1 MNDLRHACLISFS
14 QDNDALQWQP
24 IGDPV
29 MGGRSEGR
37 VAIKAG
43 QGCFSGTV
51 RPDNGGGFASAKTD
65 LPKPLDA
72 SDYTGIEFLSQ
83 GDGKTY
89 KVGLRNTTDRR
100 RPVYQHSF
108 TPPPGEWS
116 RIRLPFAG
124 FVPTWRGKVLTDSE
138 PLDTSRLASVSL
150 FISGGQFGSFELR
163 MADWLFF

>member
-1 MNDLRHACLISFS
+1 LH
-14 QDNDALQWQP
+14 WEP

-37 VAIKAG
+37 VVPYNEG

-51 RPDNGGGFASAKTD
+51 RPDNGGGFASAKAN
-65 LPKPLDA
+65 LPEPVDA
-72 SDYTGIEFLSQ
+72 SNHTGIEFLAL

-89 KVGLRNTTDRR
+89 KVGLRNSTDRR
-100 RPVYQHSF
+100 SVVYQHSF
-108 TPPPGEWS
+108 TPTPGEWN
-116 RIRLPFAG
+116 RIRLPFTD
-124 FVPTWRGKVLTDSE
+124 FVPTWRGKVLTDCE
-138 PLDTSRLASVSL
+138 PLDASRLASVSL

>member
-1 MNDLRHACLISFS
+1 MNDLRRACLISFS
-14 QDNDALQWQP
+14 QDNDTLQWQP

-37 VAIKAG
+37 VATNAG

-51 RPDNGGGFASAKTD
+51 RSDNGGGFASAKAD

-100 RPVYQHSF
+100 SPVYQHSF
-108 TPPPGEWS
+108 TSPAGEWH
-116 RIRLPFAG
+116 RVQLAFAD
-124 FVPTWRGKVLTDSE
+124 FVPTWRGKVLTDCE

-150 FISGGQFGSFELR
+150 FISGGQFGEFQLWME
-163 MADWLFF
+163 DWCLF